1 MSEDLAAYALSLV
14 ERNDPCMYVV
24 LPCLA
29 NLIMEDFV
37 RADLE
42 AHA

>member
-29 NLIMEDFV
+29 NLLMEDAH
-37 RADLE
+37 ADLE